1 MQSCLCE
8 FCMKIFLYMEG
19 INKFLIKKGHRE
31 LTLKNPGSSLD
42 LTLCPRT
49 NANYFHK
56 LQCIERSCRNCGVDL
71 INKYFE
77 PLKNC
82 MDELA
87 EWSIWSKMTDEYVQ
101 SDGTLRKVTK
111 WRPVNK
117 EGPFNELVTSMQKD
131 LEKFSLHLFTA
142 NWQQQQF
149 ADLKQG
155 LPCNWLLL
163 VSDFGQNF
171 TCHHQDE
178 IQGAH
183 WARTEVTIHP
193 VVSYYRDKDLI
204 VKESM
209 FFLSNDLKHDGHASQ
224 HFQTKVIYELA
235 NRGHAFTKVISFS
248 DGCAAQ
254 YKGKL
259 NFVDLSFS
267 KEDTNVS
274 IERHYFG
281 SRHGKGPCDAEIGV
295 VKKNATL
302 AIKRRVAIISDAK
315 GLFLWAKEYM
325 TKAEPT
331 SKRTFFLV
339 EQGEI
344 NRDRPDRSNEKIRSL
359 QGSRSVHAV
368 RGITPYN
375 IAYRKRSCFCF
386 PCRNSDGSQCLHDE
400 ICGSWKVFK
409 LQKQNVVQSQSN
421 LEASL
426 DVSPICSNSKA
437 TLEHAQQSVR
447 QRSRLPIN
455 TVILFVPQQEAWV
468 IERFGKFNQILQPG
482 LNFILPVID
491 GIKYVQSLKEI
502 AIDVPHQAAITL
514 DNVTLTMDA
523 VLYLKVVDPYKASYG
538 VEDPEY
544 AITQLAQTTMRSEIG
559 KIALDTVFRERES
572 LNIAIVDAINHAS
585 NAWGI
590 KCMRYEIRDM
600 KLPTK
605 VQEAMQ
611 TQVEAERKKRAAI
624 LESEGIREAEINVA
638 EGKKKSRILNSE
650 AHRAEQINQAEGE
663 AEAILAKARARAASI
678 ELISDAL
685 AKENGLNAVSMN
697 IAEQYVKAFSN
708 LAKESNTVVL
718 PVNTNDVSGMVTQAL
733 TMYKALSKENSQ
745 QLQVKEIKDQNS

>member
-1 MQSCLCE
+1 ML
-8 FCMKIFLYMEG
+8 
-19 INKFLIKKGHRE
+19 
-31 LTLKNPGSSLD
+31 
-42 LTLCPRT
+42 RT
-49 NANYFHK
+49 
-56 LQCIERSCRNCGVDL
+56 
-71 INKYFE
+71 
-77 PLKNC
+77 
-82 MDELA
+82 
-87 EWSIWSKMTDEYVQ
+87 
-101 SDGTLRKVTK
+101 
-111 WRPVNK
+111 
-117 EGPFNELVTSMQKD
+117 VTSRRA
-131 LEKFSLHLFTA
+131 A
-142 NWQQQQF
+142 N
-149 ADLKQG
+149 
-155 LPCNWLLL
+155 LL
-163 VSDFGQNF
+163 
-171 TCHHQDE
+171 
-178 IQGAH
+178 
-183 WARTEVTIHP
+183 
-193 VVSYYRDKDLI
+193 
-204 VKESM
+204 
-209 FFLSNDLKHDGHASQ
+209 
-224 HFQTKVIYELA
+224 
-235 NRGHAFTKVISFS
+235 
-248 DGCAAQ
+248 
-254 YKGKL
+254 
-259 NFVDLSFS
+259 
-267 KEDTNVS
+267 
-274 IERHYFG
+274 
-281 SRHGKGPCDAEIGV
+281 
-295 VKKNATL
+295 
-302 AIKRRVAIISDAK
+302 
-315 GLFLWAKEYM
+315 
-325 TKAEPT
+325 
-331 SKRTFFLV
+331 
-339 EQGEI
+339 
-344 NRDRPDRSNEKIRSL
+344 
-359 QGSRSVHAV
+359 
-368 RGITPYN
+368 
-375 IAYRKRSCFCF
+375 
-386 PCRNSDGSQCLHDE
+386 
-400 ICGSWKVFK
+400 
-409 LQKQNVVQSQSN
+409 
-421 LEASL
+421 
-426 DVSPICSNSKA
+426 KA

-482 LNFILPVID
+482 LNFILPIID